1 MKKYIYNILTLTA
14 IVCLTL
20 ILACAPTT
28 TPPPTP
34 PSPPLPTQEKPPQ
47 QAAPQE
53 ELPTFPITVTDDLGR
68 RVAIQK
74 LPQRIVSLAP
84 SVTEILFALGLDD
97 RIVGTTDYCDY
108 PEAAKS
114 KTRVSGYSTPDLE
127 KIVAVQPDLILA
139 ESIHENTVLPAL
151 EKLGLPVFVTSATS
165 IDVILREITVLGQI
179 TGKSKAAQ
187 KLANDMTQRI
197 NAVTSRTSA
206 LPAKDRPGVLYVV
219 WFNPIWTMGSETF
232 TDDLIAKAGGTNVF
246 SADFERARVVSLEA
260 VVTKN
265 PQVILVSAMATTAD
279 LVYNSIK
286 KESRLAGID
295 AIKNNRVYKI
305 TDSNLIERP
314 GPRIVEGLDEVAKL
328 IHPEIFGAK
337 ESK

>member
-1 MKKYIYNILTLTA
+1 MT
-14 IVCLTL
+14 
-20 ILACAPTT
+20 
-28 TPPPTP
+28 
-34 PSPPLPTQEKPPQ
+34 
-47 QAAPQE
+47 
-53 ELPTFPITVTDDLGR
+53 
-68 RVAIQK
+68 IQK

-84 SVTEILFALGLDD
+84 SVTEMLFALGLDD

-127 KIVAVQPDLILA
+127 KIVAVQPDLIVA

-151 EKLGLPVFVTSATS
+151 EKLGLPVFVTFATS
-165 IDVILREITVLGQI
+165 IDVILNDITVIGQI
-179 TGKSKAAQ
+179 TGKSKAAR
-187 KLANDMTQRI
+187 KLVSDMTNQI
-197 NAVTSRTSA
+197 DAVTSRTSA
-206 LPAKDRPGVLYVV
+206 LAAKDRPGVLYVV
-219 WFNPIWTMGSETF
+219 WFNPIWTMGSKTF

-246 SADFERARVVSLEA
+246 SADFEKARVVSLEA

-286 KESRLAGID
+286 KETRLAGVD

-314 GPRIVEGLDEVAKL
+314 SPRIIQGLEEVAKL
-328 IHPEIFGAK
+328 IHPEIFGTGD
-337 ESK
+337 SK

>member
-1 MKKYIYNILTLTA
+1 MKKYIYSILTLIA

-20 ILACAPTT
+20 IPACAPTPT
-28 TPPPTP
+28 PPPAPPSPPPTP
-34 PSPPLPTQEKPPQ
+34 SP
-47 QAAPQE
+47 AQE
-53 ELPTFPITVTDDLGR
+53 ELPTYPITVIDDLGR
-68 RVAIQK
+68 KVTIQK

-84 SVTEILFALGLDD
+84 SVTEMLFALGLDD

-165 IDVILREITVLGQI
+165 IDVILHNITALGQV

-187 KLANDMTQRI
+187 TLVGDMTKRI
-197 NAVTSRTSA
+197 DAVTSKTTA
-206 LPAKDRPGVLYVV
+206 LAPKDRPGVLYVV
-219 WFNPIWTMGSETF
+219 WFNPIWTMGSKTF
-232 TDDLIAKAGGTNVF
+232 TDDLISKAGGINVF
-246 SADFERARVVSLEA
+246 SADFEKARVVSLEA

-279 LVYNSIK
+279 LVYNNIK
-286 KESRLAGID
+286 KETRLASVD
-295 AIKNNRVYKI
+295 AIKNDRIYKI
-305 TDSNLIERP
+305 SDSNLIERP
-314 GPRIVEGLDEVAKL
+314 GPRIVQGLEEVVKL
-328 IHPEIFGAK
+328 VHPEIFGARDAR
-337 ESK
+337 

>member
-20 ILACAPTT
+20 IFACTPTP

-34 PSPPLPTQEKPPQ
+34 PPPPPPPTQEKPPQ

-68 RVAIQK
+68 KVTISK

-84 SVTEILFALGLDD
+84 SVTEMLFALGLDD

-151 EKLGLPVFVTSATS
+151 EKLGLPVFVTFATS
-165 IDVILREITVLGQI
+165 IDVILHDITVIGQV

-187 KLANDMTQRI
+187 KLASDMTKQI
-197 NAVTSRTSA
+197 NAVTSKTSA
-206 LPAKDRPGVLYVV
+206 LAAKDRPGVLYVV
-219 WFNPIWTMGSETF
+219 WFNPIWTMGAKTF

-246 SADFERARVVSLEA
+246 SADFEKARVVSLEA

-265 PQVILVSAMATTAD
+265 PQVILVSAMATT
-279 LVYNSIK
+279 YNNIK
-286 KESRLAGID
+286 KETRLATVD

-314 GPRIVEGLDEVAKL
+314 GPRIVQGLEEVAKL
-328 IHPEIFGAK
+328 IHPEIFGTRD
-337 ESK
+337 SK